1 MTRTNERRVSDVT
14 RGLSAQER
22 VSLVYLTG
30 LDGAE
35 VDAEVYSPMGP
46 TEDAVFMRGMG
57 AIEAVYRGVGL
68 MALDLQLRCEVLSW
82 ECRAASAYAWWGLE
96 RANLYNSEDFEFGDG
111 GPGAPGDPAGVLG
124 GLSRDE
130 DLRPDDE
137 LAPRDL
143 LTRRWVEDAVRK
155 TPRYFM
161 KLQALEHALVE
172 LLVEIG
178 ARDSPPPE
186 IQDQLVGARGLLE
199 ETSRVLQA
207 LTGNPVEEP
216 GSVDSEIH
224 AGVEEC
230 LEVVKARVLI
240 QAF

>member
-1 MTRTNERRVSDVT
+1 MNRNIARRISNVT
-14 RGLSAQER
+14 LGLSARER
-22 VSLVYLTG
+22 IALVYQAG
-30 LDGAE
+30 LDGTEPGDE
-35 VDAEVYSPMGP
+35 VFSPMGP
-46 TEDAVFMRGMG
+46 TEDAGFMRGMG

-96 RANLYNSEDFEFGDG
+96 RSHLYDSEDYEFDDG
-111 GPGAPGDPAGVLG
+111 GPGAPGDPSGVLG
-124 GLSRDE
+124 GLSRGE

-155 TPRYFM
+155 TPLYFM
-161 KLQALEHALVE
+161 KLMALEEVLEE
-172 LLVEIG
+172 LLAEIG
-178 ARDSPPPE
+178 ASGSPPPE
-186 IQDQLVGARGLLE
+186 IQDQLVNARGLLE

-216 GSVDSEIH
+216 GTVDAETR

-230 LEVVKARVLI
+230 LEVVRNRTRM
-240 QAF
+240 